1 MATGKLVVLMM
12 IMVALIVEGSRA
24 ITLCDMNDDGLEAC
38 KPSVTQP
45 NPVDPSPE
53 CCEALKGANL
63 TCLCGYKNSLLLP
76 SIGIDPALALA
87 LPPKCKLEMPPDC

>member
-1 MATGKLVVLMM
+1 MATGKLVVSMM
-12 IMVALIVEGSRA
+12 IMVALMAEGSRA
-24 ITLCDMNDDGLEAC
+24 MTLCDMNDEGLEAC

-63 TCLCGYKNSLLLP
+63 TCLCSYRNSLLLP
-76 SIGIDPALALA
+76 SFGIDPELALA
-87 LPPKCKLEMPPDC
+87 LPPKCKLEMPHDC